1 MAILDDFSSLTM
13 EQRIAIRRLSLSNF
27 MTFTKV
33 WFNILQGSKFMENWH
48 HHVFC
53 DAIDDIIYK
62 RRQNRNLV
70 INCPPG
76 STKTELFSIHAP
88 AYSAA
93 LVSDG
98 RVSKFRNLNL
108 SFSDALTTRNSIRTR
123 DIIASQEFQSLFDS
137 KFGVN
142 QASEWSLID
151 NRGKVI
157 CETISRSVGGQVTG
171 ARGGYIGPEYSG
183 HLSLDDPDKPSDTL
197 SEVKRKRQHDFMTN
211 TVRSRRGDKSKDN
224 ATPIICIAQRTHVDD
239 TSGFLLS
246 GGMGVKFDHI
256 KIPALVTEDY
266 VQGLPDKYKDLCWR
280 DIKDTE
286 SVVVA
291 GQRYWSFW
299 GANEDIGQLLE
310 LWNQDEYVFLSQ
322 YMQEPISLGGSIFKS
337 DWFRLYGDSLDEAD
351 EVTPPYFEYRF
362 TTADTATKTG
372 TRNDFSVMCEWGV
385 YLGNLYLI
393 NMVRGKWE
401 APELEANFR
410 AFIGDSWQKNQRQ
423 ELGNLRAVLVE
434 DKASGTGLIQTV
446 GRNSPVPITPI
457 QRSIDKL
464 TRGMDTA
471 PHVKAGKVRLPANA
485 SWLVE
490 FMAEHATFTGE
501 DGKNKDDMVDNT
513 MDAVSYALIKNTSLF
528 DIIYR

>member
-13 EQRIAIRRLSLSNF
+13 DQRIAIRQLSLSNF

-142 QASEWSLID
+142 QASEWNLVD
-151 NRGKVI
+151 GRGKVI

-183 HLSLDDPDKPSDTL
+183 HLMLDDPNKPADMLSD
-197 SEVKRKRQHDFMTN
+197 VKRKRSNEFMTS

-246 GGMGVKFDHI
+246 GGMGIKFDQI
-256 KIPALVTEDY
+256 KIPALITDGY
-266 VQGLPDKYKDLCWR
+266 IQALPEKYRDLCWSDVR
-280 DIKDTE
+280 DSD
-286 SVVVA
+286 SVTVA
-291 GQRYWSFW
+291 GERYYSFW
-299 GANEDIGQLLE
+299 PENEAIGQLMD
-310 LWNQDEYVFLSQ
+310 LWEIDPYTFLSQ
-322 YMQEPISLGGSIFKS
+322 YQQEPIALSGHVFNA
-337 DWFRLYGDSLDEAD
+337 DWFRWFGSE
-351 EVTPPYFEYRF
+351 ENPHPPYWEFRF
-362 TTADTATKTG
+362 ITADTATKTG

-401 APELEANFR
+401 APELLSTFS
-410 AFIGDSWQKNQRQ
+410 AFAAECWNKNQKQ
-423 ELGNLRAVLVE
+423 ELGNLRAILIE
-434 DKASGTGLIQTV
+434 DASSGTGLIQSF
-446 GRNSPVPITPI
+446 GRESPVPVTPI
-457 QRSIDKL
+457 KRQKDKL
-464 TRGMDTA
+464 TRAMDSC
-471 PHVKAGKVRLPANA
+471 PHIKAGKVYLPEGVQ
-485 SWLVE
+485 WIVE
-490 FMAEHATFTGE
+490 FVSEVSMFTA
-501 DGKNKDDMVDNT
+501 DDSHRHDDQTDNL
-513 MDAVSYALIKNTSLF
+513 MDAIDYALIRNSSLF
-528 DIIYR
+528 DMIYR

>member
-1 MAILDDFSSLTM
+1 MAILDDFSSLPM
-13 EQRIAIRRLSLSNF
+13 DKRIAIRKLSLSNF

-33 WFNILQGSKFMENWH
+33 WFNILQGSKFIENWH

-62 RRQNRNLV
+62 RRPNGNLV

-123 DIIASQEFQSLFDS
+123 DIIASSEFQSLFSS

-142 QASEWSLID
+142 QASEWNLVD
-151 NRGKVI
+151 EHGKVI

-171 ARGGYIGPEYSG
+171 SRAGYIGEQFSG
-183 HLSLDDPDKPSDTL
+183 AVLLDDPDKPSDQL
-197 SEVKRKRQHDFMTN
+197 SEVKRKRQHDYMTG
-211 TVRSRRGDKSKDN
+211 TIRSRRGDKSKDHP
-224 ATPIICIAQRTHVDD
+224 TPIICIAQRTHVDD

-246 GGMGVKFDHI
+246 GGMGIKFDHI

-266 VQGLPDKYKDLCWR
+266 VQSLPDRYKDMCWR
-280 DIKDTE
+280 DIKDSE
-286 SVVVA
+286 SVVVS

-299 GANEDIGQLLE
+299 EKNEAISQLMD
-310 LWNQDEYVFLSQ
+310 LWEADSYNFLSQ
-322 YMQEPISLGGSIFKS
+322 YMQDPIALSGHVFNA
-337 DWFRLYGDSLDEAD
+337 DWFRWFGSE
-351 EVTPPYFEYRF
+351 ENPHPPYWEFRF
-362 TTADTATKTG
+362 ITADTATKTG

-410 AFIGDSWQKNQRQ
+410 AFIGESWQKNQRQ

-434 DKASGTGLIQTV
+434 DKASGTGLLQTV
-446 GRNSPVPITPI
+446 GRNSPLPLTPV
-457 QRSIDKL
+457 QRSTDKL
-464 TRGMDTA
+464 TRAMDTA
-471 PHVKAGKVRLPANA
+471 PQLKAGKVYLPEGAP
-485 SWLVE
+485 WIVE
-490 FMAEHATFTGE
+490 FVAEHSLFSA
-501 DGKNKDDMVDNT
+501 DDSHKHDDIVDNT

-528 DIIYR
+528 DMIYR